1 MKAGV
6 MVERPLVENRKNAQ
20 QTVENAILDKD
31 LVKEVSVYKQEYV
44 ICLQKVVDDLMEDVG
59 KATRSE
65 ADDVKSLLNVNIVK
79 LNEKVRF
86 LEMERSDREV
96 NMERCLKIKEMLSHK
111 CKDSRQIFVEE
122 TKSFKGIAE
131 EPTQCLTEAL
141 KSKDAIVR
149 KLDKWEHL
157 QERFIPGS
165 ECAPLNT
172 SQLQEYGYH
181 SNETHEIVYEAC
193 QININSL
200 DGSSKNETL
209 ECINGY
215 SYDRD
220 KYSSFVSEILI
231 AMFRIAKGRKPIL
244 VLSGIL
250 TLIVSVGSSFSPNY
264 VVFAV
269 LRGLEGIFIQG
280 LSVSCITIM
289 LEHFP
294 VSSKTL
300 MCGVTGIVWSL
311 SVVPFGPIAY
321 LLRHYNWR
329 INNIVFSATHAV
341 VFFQFWFLEE
351 SLRWVVTNGFVERS
365 KKIIKRASKYNG
377 VDFDRIWGNNMK
389 SSLIPLVSSENKK
402 KTPSKEDL
410 NQQDKVKEGFHTIF
424 KDSLA
429 RKISIIVL
437 FIGLTNTLTYYGIY
451 LTSSELA
458 GDHYLNFF
466 LVSLTELAANILM
479 AVLLFKLQR
488 RSTMALFL
496 CLSGVSLL
504 CAVLVNNLGGK
515 KKVFSIINTVFSM
528 MGMFGISASNCIMW
542 LYTPEV
548 YPTNLRNIGL
558 GFLAFC
564 DSIGSM
570 ISPYFRILMLYVPWL
585 PGTIFAIGTLTSV
598 CLLNFMPET
607 QRLQMPTTM
616 DDVRKQLEAQKR
628 KKKNPS
634 SEENYQDSNLT
645 QA

>member
-1 MKAGV
+1 MIDV
-6 MVERPLVENRKNAQ
+6 DSLF
-20 QTVENAILDKD
+20 ISL
-31 LVKEVSVYKQEYV
+31 KEKGAYQISQYV
-44 ICLQKVVDDLMEDVG
+44 VCGLSFLP
-59 KATRSE
+59 
-65 ADDVKSLLNVNIVK
+65 IV
-79 LNEKVRF
+79 L
-86 LEMERSDREV
+86 SS
-96 NMERCLKIKEMLSHK
+96 LKIVF
-111 CKDSRQIFVEE
+111 I
-122 TKSFKGIAE
+122 G
-131 EPTQCLTEAL
+131 
-141 KSKDAIVR
+141 
-149 KLDKWEHL
+149 
-157 QERFIPGS
+157 FIPGS
-165 ECAPLNT
+165 KCAALNT
-172 SQLQEYGYH
+172 SQLQEYGYD
-181 SNETHEIVYEAC
+181 SNETHEIAYEAC

-200 DGSSKNETL
+200 DGSSKNESL

-215 SYDRD
+215 SYDHDR
-220 KYSSFVSEILI
+220 YISFLSEWDLVCGK
-231 AMFRIAKGRKPIL
+231 AGLAELTQTLYAVGGVVGSLSMPYLCDTRGRKPIL
-244 VLSGIL
+244 VLCGIIS
-250 TLIVSVGSSFSPNY
+250 LIVSIGSSFSPNY
-264 VVFAV
+264 IVFAV

-280 LSVSCITIM
+280 ISVACVTIM
-289 LEHFP
+289 LE
-294 VSSKTL
+294 
-300 MCGVTGIVWSL
+300 
-311 SVVPFGPIAY
+311 
-321 LLRHYNWR
+321 
-329 INNIVFSATHAV
+329 
-341 VFFQFWFLEE
+341 FLEE

-466 LVSLTELAANILM
+466 LYFRYLIVSSQI
-479 AVLLFKLQR
+479 VVVSGKFKAFVRDIDNGFIYSITDAPQR
-488 RSTMALFL
+488 RHLLIRYKDVQQWHYSCVYPVCLFFVQSWLTTWEWPMAEFELRTQRTGTDTAL
-496 CLSGVSLL
+496 HPVPCAKYSASPLPSGG
-504 CAVLVNNLGGK
+504 AYFIGTITDGK

>member
-1 MKAGV
+1 MIDV
-6 MVERPLVENRKNAQ
+6 DSLF
-20 QTVENAILDKD
+20 ISL
-31 LVKEVSVYKQEYV
+31 KEKGAYQISQYV
-44 ICLQKVVDDLMEDVG
+44 VCGLSFLP
-59 KATRSE
+59 
-65 ADDVKSLLNVNIVK
+65 IV
-79 LNEKVRF
+79 L
-86 LEMERSDREV
+86 SS
-96 NMERCLKIKEMLSHK
+96 LKIVF
-111 CKDSRQIFVEE
+111 I
-122 TKSFKGIAE
+122 G
-131 EPTQCLTEAL
+131 
-141 KSKDAIVR
+141 
-149 KLDKWEHL
+149 
-157 QERFIPGS
+157 FIPGS
-165 ECAPLNT
+165 KCAALNT
-172 SQLQEYGYH
+172 SQLQEYGYD
-181 SNETHEIVYEAC
+181 SNETHEIAYEAC

-200 DGSSKNETL
+200 DGSSKNESL

-215 SYDRD
+215 SYDHDR
-220 KYSSFVSEILI
+220 YISFLSEWDLVCGK
-231 AMFRIAKGRKPIL
+231 AGLAELTQTLYAVGGVVGSLSMPYLCDTRGRKPIL
-244 VLSGIL
+244 VLCGIIS
-250 TLIVSVGSSFSPNY
+250 LIVSIGSSFSPNY
-264 VVFAV
+264 IVFAV

-280 LSVSCITIM
+280 ISVACVTIM

-294 VSSKTL
+294 VS
-300 MCGVTGIVWSL
+300 
-311 SVVPFGPIAY
+311 
-321 LLRHYNWR
+321 R
-329 INNIVFSATHAV
+329 
-341 VFFQFWFLEE
+341 FLEE